1 MSKLSKLAAILV
13 AGGVAMPLAA
23 QPVAEVGAVYQGS
36 WGFHGETISL
46 DADAAALNGIADSGF
61 GIGASYAGRKGM
73 FNFSVGGSI
82 FFIDDEDEFS
92 QDVENIVT
100 GDQRTQDSSIDA
112 GSLYIDGGLVHS
124 FSDRFEAGVNV
135 GYRYFDIDRT
145 ITSCTDCYSEDISIE
160 SDSYIKPFARFLFTD
175 RVLGSLAYY
184 SYNGD
189 KGVES
194 TLQFSAEV
202 RM

>member
-1 MSKLSKLAAILV
+1 MNVNKKLIPALLCLGC
-13 AGGVAMPLAA
+13 AGPLAA
-23 QPVAEVGAVYQGS
+23 QPAADAPAAYQGS
-36 WGFHGETISL
+36 WGFHGETISI
-46 DADAAALNGIADSGF
+46 DADAALLNGIADSGF
-61 GIGASYAGRKGM
+61 GIGASYAGRKGL
-73 FNFSVGGSI
+73 FNFSVGGTI
-82 FFIDDEDEFS
+82 FFIDDKDEFS